1 MSIEDQRRARA
12 AATGSDGPTADGRA
26 RSGAEAREADVR
38 QADAREADAR
48 DAELD
53 QALAE
58 VRKVGIEA
66 SQLLRA
72 EGLKPARLVHFPRG
86 ARSYPLIGRALSGVR
101 CGHGWHVVRGL
112 VVGTDGRLWARTP
125 GPDATPQQDLGAWRL
140 EVEPP
145 GGPGELPAPVAFDG
159 TSLHTL
165 RPVSE
170 HEYLKV
176 DLIDRLT
183 DGYARLLILHHRQR

>member
-1 MSIEDQRRARA
+1 MSIEDQRRSRA
-12 AATGSDGPTADGRA
+12 AATGSDAPTADGRA
-26 RSGAEAREADVR
+26 RSGDEARDAGARDV
-38 QADAREADAR
+38 EAR

-72 EGLKPARLVHFPRG
+72 EGLKPARLVHFPPD
-86 ARSYPLIGRALSGVR
+86 ARSRPLLGRALSGVR

-112 VVGTDGRLWARTP
+112 VVGTDGQLWARTP

-145 GGPGELPAPVAFDG
+145 GGPGELPPPVAFDG

>member
-1 MSIEDQRRARA
+1 MSIEDQRRSRA
-12 AATGSDGPTADGRA
+12 AATGSQEPASDGRA
-26 RSGAEAREADVR
+26 RSEADSQEAEIPKVDAGD
-38 QADAREADAR
+38 AD
-48 DAELD
+48 LD

-58 VRKVGIEA
+58 VRKVGVEA
-66 SQLLRA
+66 SELLRA

-101 CGHGWHVVRGL
+101 SGHGWHVVRGL

-125 GPDATPQQDLGAWRL
+125 GPDATPHQDLGAWRL

-145 GGPGELPAPVAFDG
+145 GGPGELPPPVAFDG
-159 TSLHTL
+159 ASLHTV
-165 RPVSE
+165 RRVSE
-170 HEYLKV
+170 DEYLKV

-183 DGYARLLILHHRQR
+183 DGYARLLILHHRQRS